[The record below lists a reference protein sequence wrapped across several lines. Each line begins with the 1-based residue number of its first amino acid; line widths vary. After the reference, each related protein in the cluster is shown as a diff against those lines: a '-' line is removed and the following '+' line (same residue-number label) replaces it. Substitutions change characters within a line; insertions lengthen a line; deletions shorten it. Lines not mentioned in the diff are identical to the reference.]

1 MNKKSDQNAVN
12 ERIRRV
18 VASVFGVPESAI
30 TAQSS
35 NQTIPDWDSL
45 NIINLMIAIESEFG
59 ITLSVD
65 EATDLLSV
73 QKIQALLQAKG
84 IIQSSRQ

>member
-1 MNKKSDQNAVN
+1 MSDSSGQNIIDD
-12 ERIRRV
+12 RIKRV
-18 VASVFGVPESAI
+18 VASVFGVPENSV

-35 NQTIPDWDSL
+35 NTTIPNWDSL

-65 EATDLLSV
+65 EVTDLLSV
-73 QKIQALLQAKG
+73 EKIQQLLQSKG
-84 IIQSSRQ
+84 VV